1 MDLAT
6 IKNLGNFCI
15 DDLKDSMK
23 EIFEFQKKFDRMRGW
38 DWSSPANEEER
49 MRFLQHGTIA
59 LAGEVGEF
67 ANILKKAM
75 RHYESTGELPNS
87 ETYEGLKEEL
97 VDVFIYVV
105 KISLALGLDLAEGY
119 YDKMK
124 INDKKFAKYVK
135 DKSSEK

>member
-1 MDLAT
+1 M
-6 IKNLGNFCI
+6 GNFCI
-15 DDLKDSMK
+15 DDLKDSIK

-38 DWSSPANEEER
+38 DWSSPVNEEER

-75 RHYESTGELPNS
+75 RHYESTGELPDS
-87 ETYEGLKEEL
+87 ETHEALKEEL

-105 KISLALGLDLAEGY
+105 KISLALGLDLSEGY
-119 YDKMK
+119 YGKMK
-124 INDKKFAKYVK
+124 VNDKKFADYVK
-135 DKSSEK
+135 GKGLEK